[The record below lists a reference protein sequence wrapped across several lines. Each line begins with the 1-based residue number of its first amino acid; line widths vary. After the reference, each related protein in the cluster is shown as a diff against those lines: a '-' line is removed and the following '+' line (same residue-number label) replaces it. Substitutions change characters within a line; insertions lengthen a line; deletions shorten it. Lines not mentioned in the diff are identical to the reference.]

1 MQISR
6 IFCIFAMRNYIL
18 TLKVRLMT
26 DQNRILFIS
35 QEIHPYLE
43 EVTPIRVLN
52 QQLPGWCQEA
62 GFETRT
68 FMPKFGDV
76 NERRAQLHDVI
87 RLSGANLIIAD
98 ADHPLLI
105 KVATMPGS
113 RVQVYFIDNDDY
125 FHRRKG
131 IASENGQ
138 DFPDNDERCIF
149 FVRGVLETV
158 KKLRWTPSIIH
169 CSGWM
174 AALAPLYLKHVYAD
188 TPFFAKAKVVLSI
201 DNNVYTTPFGTN
213 FADKVRIE
221 GIQPYH
227 LRSIAGFPV
236 GYEELLRLAID
247 NADAIIC
254 AAPEINQRVMNYAQT
269 SGKPILEYSENK
281 EDYTEFYKKLLVE
294 SESEK

>member
-1 MQISR
+1 MEISN
-6 IFCIFAMRNYIL
+6 IFCIFALRFYIL
-18 TLKVRLMT
+18 TLKLVVMT
-26 DQNRILFIS
+26 DPHRILFIS

-43 EVTPIRVLN
+43 DVTPIRVLN

-68 FMPKFGDV
+68 FMPKFGEV
-76 NERRAQLHDVI
+76 NERRSQLHDVI
-87 RLSGANLIIAD
+87 RLSGANLIIDD

-131 IASENGQ
+131 IAGDENG
-138 DFPDNDERCIF
+138 DFKDNDERCIF
-149 FVRGVLETV
+149 FTRGVLETV
-158 KKLRWTPSIIH
+158 KKLRWTPSIVH

-188 TPFFAKAKVVLSI
+188 TPFFAHTKVVIAI
-201 DNNVYTTPFGTN
+201 DDNVYTDPFSTH
-213 FADKVRIE
+213 FADKVQIE
-221 GIQPYH
+221 GIQSSH

-236 GYEELLRLAID
+236 GHEELMRLAID

-254 AAPEINQRVMNYAQT
+254 SGKEINQRIINYAET
-269 SGKPILEYSENK
+269 SGKPMLPYTEQK
-281 EDYTEFYKKLLVE
+281 EDFVEFYQKLLVE
-294 SESEK
+294 SEK

>member
-1 MQISR
+1 
-6 IFCIFAMRNYIL
+6 
-18 TLKVRLMT
+18 MT
-26 DQNRILFIS
+26 DPNRILFIS
-35 QEIHPYLE
+35 QEITPYLDE
-43 EVTPIRVLN
+43 LTPIRVLN

-68 FMPKFGDV
+68 FMPKFGEV

-87 RLSGANLIIAD
+87 RLSGANLIIND
-98 ADHPLLI
+98 ADRQLLI
-105 KVATMPGS
+105 KVATMPNS

-131 IASENGQ
+131 VAGDGEK
-138 DFPDNDERCIF
+138 DFEDNDERCIF

-158 KKLRWTPSIIH
+158 KKLRWTPTIIN

-188 TPFFAKAKVVLSI
+188 TPFFANSKVVLSI

-213 FADKVRIE
+213 FAEKITVE

-247 NADAIIC
+247 NSDAIIC
-254 AAPEINQRVMNYAQT
+254 AAPEINQRLMNYAQT
-269 SGKPILEYSENK
+269 SGKPMKMYSESK
-281 EDYTEFYKKLLVE
+281 EDYIDFYKSLLV
-294 SESEK
+294 